1 MRAKLLMG
9 LMLLALS
16 VGCGGTE
23 GVVVEGKPA
32 TPADELKK
40 TLEALV
46 KSGEPLG
53 SGGYTIQ
60 QAIDG
65 IKATD
70 KAKGDSLQPECD
82 KLMSTTNPAE
92 IKKIAESMLK
102 KL

>member
-1 MRAKLLMG
+1 
-9 LMLLALS
+9 
-16 VGCGGTE
+16 
-23 GVVVEGKPA
+23 
-32 TPADELKK
+32 
-40 TLEALV
+40 
-46 KSGEPLG
+46 LG